1 MKKELSAKLFGE
13 LLKLRG
19 AIPRADSYVYSMSES
34 LAETQK
40 IAPPVF
46 IAKHCNYSDINEHGV
61 QLTFCSDHVWG
72 VRTRLNIRLMSKLDK
87 IGKKLAEENSVLLSY
102 ADDPNGYQF
111 FLIKDHTQG
120 SELPD
125 LLAVEK
131 ELFLLGAGLYTNFLD
146 NQRPSI

>member
-1 MKKELSAKLFGE
+1 MKKELSLKLFGE

-19 AIPRADSYVYSMSES
+19 AIPRADAYVYSMSES
-34 LAETQK
+34 FAETQK
-40 IAPPVF
+40 IALPVF
-46 IAKHCNYSDINEHGV
+46 IVMHCNYSDINEHGV
-61 QLTFCSDHVWG
+61 QLTLSSDHVWG
-72 VRTRLNIRLMSKLDK
+72 VRTKLNFQLMSKLKK
-87 IGKKLAEENSVLLSY
+87 IGKKLAEDSVQLSF
-102 ADDPNGYQF
+102 ADDPKGYQF
-111 FLIKDHTQG
+111 SLTMDHTQG

>member
-19 AIPRADSYVYSMSES
+19 AIRQDNSYVYSMSKS
-34 LAETQK
+34 FAETQK
-40 IAPPVF
+40 IARPCFV
-46 IAKHCNYSDINEHGV
+46 AKSCDFTDLNEYGIKLAFYSDN
-61 QLTFCSDHVWG
+61 VWG
-72 VRTRLNIRLMSKLDK
+72 VRTKLNFRLNSQLTK
-87 IGKKLAEENSVLLSY
+87 IGKKLAEEKGVLLEWTDHR
-102 ADDPNGYQF
+102 AGFQF
-111 FLIKDHTQG
+111 YLTKDHTQG

-131 ELFLLGAGLYTNFLD
+131 ELFLLGAGLYTNLLD

>member
-1 MKKELSAKLFGE
+1 MKKEHSAKLFGE

-111 FLIKDHTQG
+111 FLTKDHTQG